1 MKTPFKELLGIL
13 ILGAFIS
20 VIGITLSHFQKPDP
34 IEQLEQ
40 RLDEKQEQESVL
52 TDNEK
57 ELKSK
62 SLDKEWE
69 EVDKQIDK

>member
-13 ILGAFIS
+13 IVGAFIS
-20 VIGITLSHFQKPDP
+20 VIGITLAHFQKPDP

-40 RLDEKQEQESVL
+40 RLDEKQEEESVL

-69 EVDKQIDK
+69 EVDKQTDK